1 MSAPNAVLRKA
12 MTMRYAVALY
22 MSSVLGSGVLVL
34 PGLAAQIAGPASL
47 VAWVTLSLLSYPL
60 AYTFASLSARKPES
74 GGVYSFARESLGPG
88 AANAV
93 GWLFILWYVTGAP
106 AVTVIAASYLA
117 YAFPLNRTEI
127 FLIAAVLTL
136 GAFLVNYRGIV
147 VSSRIQLGVI
157 IAIVGLL
164 IIAVVASAPS
174 VNLTNFTPFFPNGY
188 IPIGVS
194 AALIFWSYLGYENVS
209 NVAEEFKNPEK
220 DFHRSI
226 LFSVVVIGI
235 LYISVAVATIGS
247 RAYAAGGS
255 VAPFAVMLSNALG
268 IYGAVGTAILAVI
281 IIFGTMNAY
290 TTGIS
295 RVIYATAKDGG
306 LPRLLDRVDAKTQ
319 VPGRSLMLLLGLSW
333 LTLIIFYA
341 FNVPLE
347 TELLIPSG
355 AAIIVYII
363 GSSSGIKLLK
373 VRGANRLFPWISLAI
388 STIMLFFVGL
398 PIIIA
403 LAFAT
408 LGFAYRRRGAQQAK
422 PAPTAPKHPGYN
434 EIVST
439 LTHRHGR
446 RSFQQDPRSK
456 RSGRRI

>member
-1 MSAPNAVLRKA
+1 MSAPNPSLRRA

-47 VAWVTLSLLSYPL
+47 VAWVALSIISYPL
-60 AYTFASLSARKPES
+60 AYTFASLSARRPES

-106 AVTVIAASYLA
+106 VVTVIAASYLA
-117 YAFPLNRTEI
+117 YALPLTRTEI
-127 FLIAAVLTL
+127 FLIAGLLTL

-147 VSSRIQLGVI
+147 VSSRVQLAVI
-157 IAIVGLL
+157 VAIVGLL
-164 IIAVVASAPS
+164 ITAVFASAPS
-174 VNLTNFTPFFPNGY
+174 VNPANFTPFFPNGY
-188 IPIGVS
+188 IPIGVG

-226 LFSVVVIGI
+226 LFSVIVIGL
-235 LYISVAVATIGS
+235 LYISVAVATVGT

-295 RVIYATAKDGG
+295 RVIYATAKDRG
-306 LPRLLDRVDAKTQ
+306 LPWLLDHINSKTQ
-319 VPGRSLMLLLGLSW
+319 VPDRSLMLLLGLSW
-333 LTLIIFYA
+333 LTLLLFYVL
-341 FNVPLE
+341 NVDLE

-355 AAIIVYII
+355 AAILVYII

-373 VRGANRLFPWISLAI
+373 VKGAKKLFPWISLAI
-388 STIMLFFVGL
+388 SIIMVFFVEL
-398 PIIIA
+398 PI
-403 LAFAT
+403 LFGLSFAA
-408 LGFAYRRRGAQQAK
+408 LGFVYGRRGSH
-422 PAPTAPKHPGYN
+422 PAP
-434 EIVST
+434 VT
-439 LTHRHGR
+439 LE
-446 RSFQQDPRSK
+446 PRGK
-456 RSGRRI
+456 ALVQG

>member
-1 MSAPNAVLRKA
+1 

-47 VAWVTLSLLSYPL
+47 VAWVALSIISYPL
-60 AYTFASLSARKPES
+60 AYTFASLSARRPES

-88 AANAV
+88 AASTV

-106 AVTVIAASYLA
+106 VVTVIAASYLA
-117 YAFPLNRTEI
+117 YAFPLTRTEI
-127 FLIAAVLTL
+127 FLIAGLLTL

-147 VSSRIQLGVI
+147 VSSRVQLAVI
-157 IAIVGLL
+157 VAIVGLL
-164 IIAVVASAPS
+164 ITAVVASAPS
-174 VNLTNFTPFFPNGY
+174 VNSTNFSPFFSNGY
-188 IPIGVS
+188 VPIGVS

-226 LFSVVVIGI
+226 LFSVIVIGL
-235 LYISVAVATIGS
+235 LYIAVAVATVGT
-247 RAYAAGGS
+247 RAYAAAGS
-255 VAPFAVMLSNALG
+255 IAPFAVMLSNALG

-295 RVIYATAKDGG
+295 RVIYATAKDRG
-306 LPRLLDRVDAKTQ
+306 LPRLLDRINIKTQ
-319 VPGRSLMLLLGLSW
+319 VPDRSLMLLLGLSW
-333 LTLIIFYA
+333 ITLLLFYV
-341 FNVPLE
+341 FNVDLE

-355 AAIIVYII
+355 AAILVYII

-373 VRGANRLFPWISLAI
+373 VRGVKRLFPWISLATSI
-388 STIMLFFVGL
+388 IMVFFVRL
-398 PIIIA
+398 PILIGLSFA
-403 LAFAT
+403 LF
-408 LGFAYRRRGAQQAK
+408 GFVYRRRSSQPVQITQEPRDK
-422 PAPTAPKHPGYN
+422 APVQG
-434 EIVST
+434 
-439 LTHRHGR
+439 
-446 RSFQQDPRSK
+446 
-456 RSGRRI
+456 

>member
-1 MSAPNAVLRKA
+1 MLTSNPVLRKA

-47 VAWVTLSLLSYPL
+47 VAWVALSIISYPL
-60 AYTFASLSARKPES
+60 AYTFASLSARRPES

-106 AVTVIAASYLA
+106 VVTVIAASYLA
-117 YAFPLNRTEI
+117 YAFPLTRTEI
-127 FLIAAVLTL
+127 FLIAGLLTL

-147 VSSRIQLGVI
+147 VSSRVQLAVI
-157 IAIVGLL
+157 VAIVGLL
-164 IIAVVASAPS
+164 ITAVVASAPS
-174 VNLTNFTPFFPNGY
+174 VTPTNFTPFFPNGY
-188 IPIGVS
+188 VPIGVS

-226 LFSVVVIGI
+226 LFSVIVIGL
-235 LYISVAVATIGS
+235 LYISVAVATVGT
-247 RAYAAGGS
+247 RAYAAAGS
-255 VAPFAVMLSNALG
+255 IAPFAVMLSNALG

-295 RVIYATAKDGG
+295 RVIYATAKDRG
-306 LPRLLDRVDAKTQ
+306 LPRLLDRINIKTQ
-319 VPGRSLMLLLGLSW
+319 VPDRSLMLLLGLSW
-333 LTLIIFYA
+333 ITLLLFYV
-341 FNVPLE
+341 FSVDLE

-355 AAIIVYII
+355 AAILVYII

-373 VRGANRLFPWISLAI
+373 VRGAKRLFPWISLVI
-388 STIMLFFVGL
+388 SIIMVFFVRL
-398 PIIIA
+398 PILIGLSVA
-403 LAFAT
+403 L
-408 LGFAYRRRGAQQAK
+408 LGFVYRRRSSQ
-422 PAPTAPKHPGYN
+422 PIPVTLEPKGKVPVQG
-434 EIVST
+434 
-439 LTHRHGR
+439 
-446 RSFQQDPRSK
+446 
-456 RSGRRI
+456 

>member
-1 MSAPNAVLRKA
+1 MLTSNPVLRKA

-47 VAWVTLSLLSYPL
+47 VAWVALSIISYPL
-60 AYTFASLSARKPES
+60 AYTFASLSARRPES

-106 AVTVIAASYLA
+106 VVTVIAASYLA
-117 YAFPLNRTEI
+117 YAFPLTRTEI
-127 FLIAAVLTL
+127 FLIAGLLTL

-147 VSSRIQLGVI
+147 VSSRVQLAVI
-157 IAIVGLL
+157 VAIVGLL
-164 IIAVVASAPS
+164 ITAVVASAPS
-174 VNLTNFTPFFPNGY
+174 VTPTNFTPFFPNGY
-188 IPIGVS
+188 VPIGVS

-226 LFSVVVIGI
+226 LFSVIVIGL
-235 LYISVAVATIGS
+235 LYISVAVATVGT
-247 RAYAAGGS
+247 RAYAAAGS
-255 VAPFAVMLSNALG
+255 IAPFAVMLSNALG

-281 IIFGTMNAY
+281 IIFGTVNAY

-295 RVIYATAKDGG
+295 RVIYATAKDRG
-306 LPRLLDRVDAKTQ
+306 LPRLLDRINIKTQ
-319 VPGRSLMLLLGLSW
+319 VPDRSLMLLLGLSW
-333 LTLIIFYA
+333 ITLLLFYV
-341 FNVPLE
+341 FSVDLE

-355 AAIIVYII
+355 AAILVYII

-373 VRGANRLFPWISLAI
+373 VRGAKRLFPWISLVI
-388 STIMLFFVGL
+388 SIIMVFFVRL
-398 PIIIA
+398 PILIGLSVA
-403 LAFAT
+403 L
-408 LGFAYRRRGAQQAK
+408 LGFVYRRRSSQ
-422 PAPTAPKHPGYN
+422 PIPVTLEPKGKVPVQG
-434 EIVST
+434 
-439 LTHRHGR
+439 
-446 RSFQQDPRSK
+446 
-456 RSGRRI
+456 

>member
-1 MSAPNAVLRKA
+1 
-12 MTMRYAVALY
+12 MRYAVALY

-47 VAWVTLSLLSYPL
+47 VAWVALSIISYPL
-60 AYTFASLSARKPES
+60 AYTFASLSARRPES

-88 AANAV
+88 AASAV

-106 AVTVIAASYLA
+106 VVTVIAASYLA
-117 YAFPLNRTEI
+117 YAFPLTRTEI
-127 FLIAAVLTL
+127 FLIAGLLTL

-147 VSSRIQLGVI
+147 VSSRVQLAVI
-157 IAIVGLL
+157 VAIVGLL
-164 IIAVVASAPS
+164 ITAVVASAPS
-174 VNLTNFTPFFPNGY
+174 VTPTNFTPFFPNGY
-188 IPIGVS
+188 VPIGVS

-226 LFSVVVIGI
+226 LFSVVVIGL
-235 LYISVAVATIGS
+235 LYISVAVATVGT

-295 RVIYATAKDGG
+295 RVIYATAKDRG
-306 LPRLLDRVDAKTQ
+306 LPKLLDRINTKTQ
-319 VPGRSLMLLLGLSW
+319 VPDRSLMLLLGLSW
-333 LTLIIFYA
+333 LTLLLFYV
-341 FNVPLE
+341 FNVDLE

-355 AAIIVYII
+355 AAILVYII
-363 GSSSGIKLLK
+363 GSSSGIRLLK
-373 VRGANRLFPWISLAI
+373 VKSAKKLFPWISLAI
-388 STIMLFFVGL
+388 SIIMLFFVGL
-398 PIIIA
+398 PILIA
-403 LAFAT
+403 MSFAL
-408 LGFAYRRRGAQQAK
+408 LGFVYRRRRSQL
-422 PAPTAPKHPGYN
+422 APVMLEPGGKGP
-434 EIVST
+434 VQS
-439 LTHRHGR
+439 
-446 RSFQQDPRSK
+446 
-456 RSGRRI
+456 